1 MSITETS
8 PGPMIAGDATLTR
21 LRESASRG
29 LVAFLWANV
38 ALIIAIATVR
48 GQPVLMP
55 TLLAVILAGA
65 ATLSWRMAGNGASTR
80 LVVAVAAMGMV
91 ALAVFEMAGHPWQI
105 DMHMY
110 FFATL
115 AGLVVYCDASAIL
128 AGAVAVAVHHLAL
141 NFLLPA
147 AIYPG
152 GADFGRVVVHAVIL
166 VSEAGVLTW
175 LADALARLM
184 TQSARQMAE
193 IEAARAA
200 ESAAVVE
207 RQAAERQLQAAAAAQ
222 LRRLADG
229 FEERFGQLVQN
240 VAAAATEMR
249 VTAAAMS
256 QAANDATERVGL
268 VATASDSA
276 STNMQ
281 SVAGATEQ
289 LTASIREI
297 SQQVTSS
304 AGVAGQAAEEARR
317 TNDKVTGLAQ
327 AAQKIGEVVSMIQDI
342 AGQTNLLALNAT
354 IEAARAGEHGK
365 GFAVVASEVKALA
378 NQTARATEEIAAQ
391 IRGIQGATGEAVSA
405 IQGID
410 GTIGRINEIANA
422 IAAAVEQ
429 QGAATGEIAD
439 SIQRAAQGTDNVNRN
454 LGGITQTSSEI
465 GVAAERTLAAA
476 TGLSTL
482 SETLRGEVDGF
493 VTSIRAA

>member
-1 MSITETS
+1 MNLSETLS
-8 PGPMIAGDATLTR
+8 EPANAGHDTLAR

-29 LVAFLWANV
+29 LIAFLWANV
-38 ALIIAIATVR
+38 GLVIVIAALR
-48 GQPVLMP
+48 GFPMLMP
-55 TLLAVILAGA
+55 ALLALVLAGA
-65 ATLSWRMAGNGASTR
+65 ATLSWRMAGNGPSTR

-115 AGLVVYCDASAIL
+115 AGLVVYCDAGAIL

-152 GADFGRVVVHAVIL
+152 GADFGRVVLHAVIL
-166 VSEAGVLTW
+166 VSEAGVLMW
-175 LADALARLM
+175 LAGALARLIA
-184 TQSARQMAE
+184 QSARQMAE

-200 ESAAVVE
+200 ENAAVAE
-207 RQAAERQLQAAAAAQ
+207 RQAAERRLQDAAAAQ
-222 LRRLADG
+222 LHRLADG
-229 FEERFGQLVQN
+229 FEERVGQLVQK
-240 VAAAATEMR
+240 VMTASTEMR
-249 VTAAAMS
+249 ATSAAMS

-268 VATASDSA
+268 VANASNTASA
-276 STNMQ
+276 NVQ

-297 SQQVTSS
+297 SQQVANS

-317 TNDKVTGLAQ
+317 TNEKVTGLAQ

-354 IEAARAGEHGK
+354 IEAARAGEHGQ

-391 IRGIQGATGEAVSA
+391 IQGIQGATSEAVTA
-405 IQGID
+405 IRGID

-422 IAAAVEQ
+422 IAAAVEE

-439 SIQRAAQGTDNVNRN
+439 SIQRAAQGTEDVNRN
-454 LGGITQTSSEI
+454 LGGITKTSGEI
-465 GVAAERTLAAA
+465 GTAADQTLTAA

-482 SETLRGEVDGF
+482 SETLREEVDGF

>member
-1 MSITETS
+1 MTTRDDSSDAVT
-8 PGPMIAGDATLTR
+8 AGEDTLAR

-29 LVAFLWANV
+29 LIAFLWANV
-38 ALIIAIATVR
+38 ALVIAIAALR
-48 GQPVLMP
+48 GLPMLMP
-55 TLLAVILAGA
+55 GLLALVLAGA
-65 ATLSWRMAGNGASTR
+65 ATLSWRMAGNGPSTR

-115 AGLVVYCDASAIL
+115 AGLVVYCDAGAIL

-152 GADFGRVVVHAVIL
+152 GADFGRVVLHAVIL
-166 VSEAGVLTW
+166 VSEAGVLMW
-175 LADALARLM
+175 LADALARLIAR
-184 TQSARQMAE
+184 SARQMAE

-200 ESAAVVE
+200 ENAAVAE
-207 RQAAERQLQAAAAAQ
+207 REAAEHRLRDAAAAQ
-222 LRRLADG
+222 LRHLADG
-229 FEERFGQLVQN
+229 FEERVGRLVEK
-240 VAAAATEMR
+240 VMAAATEMR
-249 VTAAAMS
+249 ATSAAMS
-256 QAANDATERVGL
+256 DAANTATERVGL
-268 VATASDSA
+268 VATASNSA
-276 STNMQ
+276 SANVQ

-297 SQQVTSS
+297 SQQVANS
-304 AGVAGQAAEEARR
+304 AGIAGQAAEEARR
-317 TNDKVTGLAQ
+317 TNEKVTGLAQ

-378 NQTARATEEIAAQ
+378 NQTARATEEIATQ
-391 IRGIQGATGEAVSA
+391 IQGIQSATGEAVSA
-405 IQGID
+405 IRGID

-465 GVAAERTLAAA
+465 GAAAERTLVAA
-476 TGLSTL
+476 TGLSSL
-482 SETLRGEVDGF
+482 SETLRKEVDSF